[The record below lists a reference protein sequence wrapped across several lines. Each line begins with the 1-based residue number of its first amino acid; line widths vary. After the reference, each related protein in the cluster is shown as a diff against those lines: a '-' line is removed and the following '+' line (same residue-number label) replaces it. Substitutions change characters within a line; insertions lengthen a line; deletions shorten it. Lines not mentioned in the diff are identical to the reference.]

1 MSERVAIDLVVNRR
15 ARRDYTFLD
24 TIEAGVVLLGSEVKS
39 LRQGKGQLDGAY
51 ARIED
56 GEAWLYQMNIP
67 VYENAAGFTTR
78 DPKARRKLLLHK
90 AEIRKLFGATSLKGR
105 ALIPLKLYRK
115 GSTIKVL
122 LGLGVG
128 KAEHDKRE
136 EMRAAEAKKDI
147 RDIVRRRS

>member
-1 MSERVAIDLVVNRR
+1 MSERAIIDLVVNRR
-15 ARRDYTFLD
+15 ARRDYTFLE
-24 TIEAGVVLLGSEVKS
+24 TFEAGLVLLGSEVKS
-39 LRQGKGQLDGAY
+39 LRQGKGQLDGAF

-67 VYENAAGFTTR
+67 IYENAAGFTTR

-90 AEIRKLFGATSLKGR
+90 AEIRKLFGETSLKGR
-105 ALIPLKLYRK
+105 TLIPLKLYWK

-136 EMRAAEAKKDI
+136 ELRAVEAKKDM
-147 RDIVRRRS
+147 RDVMRRRG